1 MPLAKDVDLA
11 LLSGKTE
18 RFTGADLEDLVR
30 RAGLSA
36 LRRLGGDVTEVA
48 AQDFE
53 AALEDSRA
61 TVTVEMEDE
70 YKKMRGELKKRAA
83 AVQPIG
89 FFPPETLTPTRDK
102 KHD

>member
-1 MPLAKDVDLA
+1 MTFSSISAI
-11 LLSGKTE
+11 GKPMQIA
-18 RFTGADLEDLVR
+18 FVPP
-30 RAGLSA
+30 
-36 LRRLGGDVTEVA
+36 
-48 AQDFE
+48 DFD
-53 AALEDSRA
+53 AALKDSRA

-89 FFPPETLTPTRDK
+89 FLSPELLTPTREK